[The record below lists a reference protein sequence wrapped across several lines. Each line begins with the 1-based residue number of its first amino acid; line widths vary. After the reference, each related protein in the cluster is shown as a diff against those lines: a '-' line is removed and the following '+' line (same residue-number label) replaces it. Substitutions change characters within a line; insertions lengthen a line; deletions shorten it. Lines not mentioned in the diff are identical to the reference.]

1 MAKRYAIW
9 DKRSPV
15 ITPVGDVLT
24 AEQWMA
30 RYPVSALPDI
40 TVVCAAGEMN
50 GAFFGTL
57 GQMRSAFENRGADF
71 SRCETEA
78 DALLVMEAFED
89 AEDVYCVTITSGLS
103 GSYNAATVA
112 SQTYLEM
119 HPDKKVHVFDSLSAG
134 PEMTLMTEK
143 IRELVEQKLPFEKIV
158 ETVEAYKD
166 KVRLVFSLE
175 SLHNLAQNGR
185 VPVAVAKLAGLIG
198 LRLIG
203 KASDVGTLQP
213 TGKARGEKKV
223 VPELLK
229 QLLSMGYQGGRVR
242 IHHCC
247 NLLAAENLK
256 QALLEKFPA
265 ATVIVEQ
272 AGALCSFYAER
283 GGLLVGFET

>member
-1 MAKRYAIW
+1 MDYKIVMDSAGDMLEFPGAQYACVPLKILAG
-9 DKRSPV
+9 DREFV
-15 ITPVGDVLT
+15 DDATTDVVEMVDYLGTYVGKSST
-24 AEQWMA
+24 AC
-30 RYPVSALPDI
+30 PS
-40 TVVCAAGEMN
+40 AGEY
-50 GAFFGTL
+50 L
-57 GQMRSAFENRGADF
+57 
-71 SRCETEA
+71 
-78 DALLVMEAFED
+78 EAFED

-119 HPDKKVHVFDSLSAG
+119 HPDKKVRVFDSLSAG

-158 ETVEAYKD
+158 ETVEAYKA